1 MNTYKKIAHLSLE
14 TPFVAAPLAG
24 ITDAPTRRIFREYG
38 ASLVYSEM
46 ISAKGLWY
54 KDKNTGRLL
63 EIYDEEK
70 PVAFQLFGSEPEVMR
85 YAAREL
91 AGRENAMLDINMG
104 CPVPK
109 VVKNGEGSALLKDL
123 DKLFLV
129 AEAVVK
135 GAAEGAREQNKE
147 SQWQGPLAG
156 RNLEGHSPSTGLN
169 TSVPAKPVTAKI
181 RLGWD
186 EGSKV
191 YVEAARMLEA
201 AGVSAVA
208 VHGRTREQYYTG
220 KADWGAI
227 AEVKQAVSIPVIG
240 NGDVFSA
247 EDALAMLR
255 KTGCD
260 FVMIARGALGNP
272 WIFREANALWHGEEK
287 PAPPTLDEKIAMI
300 LRHLGDLIA
309 QKGEYAGVREMR
321 KFVGWYLKGV
331 HGSAA
336 VRREI
341 NELKSAEEIKEK
353 LLAFSR

>member
-1 MNTYKKIAHLSLE
+1 MNTYKKIGALALE
-14 TPFVAAPLAG
+14 TPFVMAPLAG

-46 ISAKGLWY
+46 VSAKGLWY
-54 KDKNTGRLL
+54 KDKNTDRLL
-63 EIYDEEK
+63 EIYNEEK
-70 PVAFQLFGSEPEVMR
+70 PVAFQLFGSEPDVLR
-85 YAAREL
+85 YAARTL
-91 AGRENAMLDINMG
+91 ASRENAVLDINMG

-135 GAAEGAREQNKE
+135 GAKEGANELSNVE
-147 SQWQGPLAG
+147 AF
-156 RNLEGHSPSTGLN
+156 
-169 TSVPAKPVTAKI
+169 KPVTAKI

-186 EGSKV
+186 EGSKN
-191 YVEAARMLEA
+191 YVEAARMLES

-208 VHGRTREQYYTG
+208 IHGRTREQYYTG
-220 KADWGAI
+220 RADWGAI

-247 EDALAMLR
+247 EDAMAMLR
-255 KTGCD
+255 ETGCD

-272 WIFREANALWHGEEK
+272 WIFREANALWRGEEK

-300 LRHLGDLIA
+300 LRHLDDLIA

-321 KFVGWYLKGV
+321 KFIGWYLKGV

-336 VRREI
+336 IRREI
-341 NELKSAEEIKEK
+341 NELKSADAVRKR
-353 LLAFSR
+353 LLAFSS